1 MYLVSEAGCDNIETA
16 IKNYSYN
23 WGKSLSVTKAQ
34 KQSLTLNCFLMI
46 RQLDNFLIP
55 TLRSMLD
62 C

>member
-34 KQSLTLNCFLMI
+34 K
-46 RQLDNFLIP
+46 
-55 TLRSMLD
+55 
-62 C
+62 